1 MERLTRPNLN
11 VDQDTDRFL
20 HAAIGGKEI
29 DWKQRRDSTLNVLI
43 NGPTSNGFGK
53 DIFRK
58 MARDLYGRL
67 KAYEDTGL
75 EPEAVETVKL
85 ALAAKHM
92 VDLETLNNTP
102 ISRLVELAEA
112 DKDGRVVVLPCKVG
126 ETVYF
131 VNAEQIL
138 EFTVVRYAMDE
149 TGISWVDSEHVDKIG
164 NTNERTFS
172 PDRFGKNTFLT
183 REEAE
188 RAMQEREGKKDG

>member
-1 MERLTRPNLN
+1 MERLTSPNIN
-11 VDQDTDRFL
+11 VDPDTDRFL
-20 HAAIGGKEI
+20 HAAIGGQEI
-29 DWKQRRDSTLNVLI
+29 DWKQCRDSTLNVLI

-58 MARDLYGRL
+58 MVRDLYGRL

-85 ALAAKHM
+85 ALCAKHM

-112 DKDGRVVVLPCKVG
+112 DKDGRVVVLPCRQGDELWTYCNHPVKR
-126 ETVYF
+126 VYS
-131 VNAEQIL
+131 
-138 EFTVVRYAMDE
+138 FTVSDVSTLNGRTVLNTLGLGTIRPED
-149 TGISWVDSEHVDKIG
+149 IG
-164 NTNERTFS
+164 KTV
-172 PDRFGKNTFLT
+172 FLT

-188 RAMQEREGKKDG
+188 KALQEMEGKKDG

>member
-1 MERLTRPNLN
+1 MERLTSPNIN
-11 VDQDTDRFL
+11 VDSGTDRFL
-20 HAAIGGKEI
+20 HATIGGKEI
-29 DWKQRRDSTLNVLI
+29 DWKQSRDSTLNVLI

-67 KAYEDTGL
+67 KAYEDTGI

-126 ETVYF
+126 DTVWR
-131 VNAEQIL
+131 I
-138 EFTVVRYAMDE
+138 
-149 TGISWVDSEHVDKIG
+149 K
-164 NTNERTFS
+164 RTFETY
-172 PDRFGKNTFLT
+172 PDKSEPYIEPDAFLLQDVFNIGKTVFLT
-183 REEAE
+183 REEADHE
-188 RAMQEREGKKDG
+188 LKRVKGW